1 MTPDIRSGYDGG
13 VNRPALAT
21 ASLLTLLPLLLAACA
36 TDPPP
41 PLPIR
46 PSDPNVIVAWTI
58 ERGLYEQGVARATE
72 VVTVRASGG
81 QAEMVVQDYGMTRRG
96 ETRPVRAPT
105 VNRRA
110 LNAAELDALEHALNG
125 LELPDAA
132 RRAEAPT
139 LVPWT
144 IWGICLPVT
153 KKKMQCGQL
162 WVEEWN
168 GVGGAP
174 ELFTLLQSWRQET
187 KPRPGP

>member
-1 MTPDIRSGYDGG
+1 MSYDGG

-21 ASLLTLLPLLLAACA
+21 AALLLTLGCA

-46 PSDPNVIVAWTI
+46 PVDPNVIVAWTI
-58 ERGLYEQGVARATE
+58 ERGLYDNGVARATE

-81 QAEMVVQDYGMTRRG
+81 QAEMFVQDYGLTRRG
-96 ETRPVRAPT
+96 DKRPVRPPT
-105 VNRRA
+105 MKRRA
-110 LNAAELDALEHALNG
+110 ISGAEMEALEHALNA

-132 RRAEAPT
+132 RRAQAPT

-153 KKKMQCGQL
+153 QKKMQCGQL

-174 ELFTLLQSWRQET
+174 ELFTLLQSWRQEC
-187 KPRPGP
+187 KSLPAS

>member
-1 MTPDIRSGYDGG
+1 MVSEMDR
-13 VNRPALAT
+13 AT
-21 ASLLTLLPLLLAACA
+21 LLAATVLLLLGCA

-46 PSDPNVIVAWTI
+46 PTDPNVIVAWTI
-58 ERGLYEQGVARATE
+58 ERGLYDDGVARSTE
-72 VVTVRASGG
+72 VVTIRVSGG
-81 QAEMVVQDYGMTRRG
+81 QAEMVVQDYGLTRRG
-96 ETRPVRAPT
+96 AARPARAPT
-105 VNRRA
+105 VKRRP
-110 LNAAELDALEHALNG
+110 LNEAELEALEHALNA

-153 KKKMQCGQL
+153 AKKMQCGQL

-174 ELFTLLQSWRQET
+174 ELFTLLQSWRQEA
-187 KPRPGP
+187 KSPPAS

>member
-1 MTPDIRSGYDGG
+1 LHGDCGYSSGYDGG

-21 ASLLTLLPLLLAACA
+21 AALLLLLGCA

-41 PLPIR
+41 PLPVR
-46 PSDPNVIVAWTI
+46 PVDPNVIVAWTI
-58 ERGLYEQGVARATE
+58 ERGIYDEGVARATE

-81 QAEMVVQDYGMTRRG
+81 QAEMLVQDYGLTRRG
-96 ETRPVRAPT
+96 DKRPVRPPT
-105 VNRRA
+105 MKRRA
-110 LNAAELDALEHALNG
+110 LSVAELEALEHALNG

-132 RRAEAPT
+132 RRAQAPT

-153 KKKMQCGQL
+153 QRKMQCGQL
-162 WVEEWN
+162 WVDEWN

-174 ELFTLLQSWRQET
+174 ELFTLLQSWRQES
-187 KPRPGP
+187 KALPAS

>member
-1 MTPDIRSGYDGG
+1 MEDGLRYDVGEMD
-13 VNRPALAT
+13 RAT
-21 ASLLTLLPLLLAACA
+21 ALVATVLLLLGCG

-41 PLPIR
+41 PLPVR
-46 PSDPNVIVAWTI
+46 PVDPNVIVAWTI

-72 VVTVRASGG
+72 VVTVRASAGEG
-81 QAEMVVQDYGMTRRG
+81 EMLVQDYGLTRRG

-105 VNRRA
+105 MKRRPVT
-110 LNAAELDALEHALNG
+110 AAELEELEHALNA

-162 WVEEWN
+162 WVDEWN